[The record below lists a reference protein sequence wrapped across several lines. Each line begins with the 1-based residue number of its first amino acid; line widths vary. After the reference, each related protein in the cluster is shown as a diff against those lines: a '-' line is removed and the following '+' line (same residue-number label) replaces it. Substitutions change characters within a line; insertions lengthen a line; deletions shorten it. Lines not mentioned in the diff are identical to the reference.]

1 MIVLDNLKIFSHAMK
16 SDVHIGHHGL
26 HGAIALL
33 HVDEESKLEHANAQK
48 RIDVLGIT
56 KMLISVAETNAVS
69 IFLTLTV

>member
-1 MIVLDNLKIFSHAMK
+1 MK
-16 SDVHIGHHGL
+16 NDVHIGRHGL

-56 KMLISVAETNAVS
+56 KMLISVAETNALHGLNGA
-69 IFLTLTV
+69 ITVHVLNHVVAV